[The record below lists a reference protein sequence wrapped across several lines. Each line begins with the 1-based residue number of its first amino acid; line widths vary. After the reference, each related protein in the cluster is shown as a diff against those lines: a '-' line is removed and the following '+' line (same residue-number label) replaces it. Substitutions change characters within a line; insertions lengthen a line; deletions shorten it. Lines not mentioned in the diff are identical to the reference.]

1 MMKCHPRIA
10 QGQSPPPRMGC
21 TPVRL
26 ASGLFPSLQ
35 IINVINNYEDRQY
48 QNHQYHQYQNHQ
60 DHPMRKS
67 ESRRNAKIDMRW
79 WDTLFGF
86 SISNSGRLLQNVADF
101 CPRNDQIIRSEV
113 SQFLSSWKAKH
124 LFLQLTLKPHY
135 NHGIKILWFI
145 ISGCGAWT
153 YLIFLVAP
161 GAALV

>member
-60 DHPMRKS
+60 DYPMRKS
-67 ESRRNAKIDMRW
+67 DILYEMMRFIIW
-79 WDTLFGF
+79 IQYFEFRKAATEC
-86 SISNSGRLLQNVADF
+86 GRLLPA
-101 CPRNDQIIRSEV
+101 
-113 SQFLSSWKAKH
+113 
-124 LFLQLTLKPHY
+124 
-135 NHGIKILWFI
+135 
-145 ISGCGAWT
+145 
-153 YLIFLVAP
+153 
-161 GAALV
+161 